1 MTRGILIAGNES
13 SLFAAIAAEA
23 ARRVER
29 FAAALIPNRISGP
42 VPAPAEI
49 AAAGGA
55 ANARI
60 PLSWNPGSPVS
71 ARSLALAAE
80 NRLEHVD
87 EAILICAPPSV
98 RRRAEDL
105 VPGELETL
113 VNDHIKGW
121 FFLVR
126 ELALL
131 FKERNQGALSL
142 VLSDIGA
149 GGGKDEAADLLGP
162 SAAASFRALAQGLLT
177 GSFNAPYQVFAFSSS
192 EIGEDASF
200 ASFIFKIM
208 EEDSRRNSGK
218 WHKYGKLGLFGR

>member
-23 ARRVER
+23 ARRAAHFV
-29 FAAALIPNRISGP
+29 AALIPNRISEP
-42 VPAPAEI
+42 VPEPAE
-49 AAAGGA
+49 G
-55 ANARI
+55 ARI
-60 PLSWNPGSPVS
+60 PLSWNPGNPVS
-71 ARSLALAAE
+71 ARALALAAE

-87 EAILICAPPSV
+87 EAVLICAPPSV
-98 RRRAEDL
+98 RKKAEDL
-105 VPGELETL
+105 IPGELEVL

-126 ELALL
+126 ELALI
-131 FKERNQGALSL
+131 FKEQRRGTLSL

-149 GGGKDEAADLLGP
+149 GGKDETVDLLGP

-177 GSFNAPYQVFAFSSS
+177 GSPGEPYQVLAFSSS

-200 ASFIFKIM
+200 ASFIFKTM
-208 EEDSRRNSGK
+208 EEDNRRNSGK
-218 WHKYGKLGLFGR
+218 WHKYGRLGLFGR